1 MKNKEPL
8 FHIVKRDDLSLVKTW
23 GIRLLAILLAL
34 VLCGIVTVLL
44 TKLNPLDVY
53 SAMIKGAFG
62 SKRKTWVTAQ
72 NTSILLLIALA
83 VTPAFRMRF
92 WNVGAEGQVLI
103 GSWAAAACMISL
115 TGKVPEWVLVVIMAV
130 SSILCGALWA
140 VIPAVFKA
148 RWNTNDTLF
157 TLMMNYIATQIVACF
172 AIVWENPK
180 GSGTIGI
187 INNSS
192 EFGWIQIGNKYLLPI
207 IVSLVMTVA
216 VYIYLHFTKHGYEI
230 AVVGESERTAR
241 YVGIKVE
248 RVMIRTLFLSGAIC
262 GVVGLI
268 LVAAVNHTLTTTL
281 AGGRG
286 FTAVMVSWM
295 SHFNPFTMIL
305 TSLLLVFL
313 NRGAGEIA
321 TTFSLNTSFS
331 DILTGIII
339 FFIIG
344 CEFFIRYRVNFC
356 GSKKKEG

>member
-8 FHIVKRDDLSLVKTW
+8 FHIVKRDDLSVAKVW

-53 SAMIKGAFG
+53 GAMIKGAFG

-92 WNVGAEGQVLI
+92 WNIGAEGQVLI
-103 GSWAAAACMISL
+103 GAWAAAACMISL
-115 TGKVPEWVLVVIMAV
+115 TGKVPEWVLIVIMAL

-187 INNSS
+187 INNST

-216 VYIYLHFTKHGYEI
+216 VYIYLHYTLNNTYIHAKHD
-230 AVVGESERTAR
+230 V
-241 YVGIKVE
+241 
-248 RVMIRTLFLSGAIC
+248 LQFL
-262 GVVGLI
+262 
-268 LVAAVNHTLTTTL
+268 
-281 AGGRG
+281 
-286 FTAVMVSWM
+286 
-295 SHFNPFTMIL
+295 P
-305 TSLLLVFL
+305 
-313 NRGAGEIA
+313 
-321 TTFSLNTSFS
+321 
-331 DILTGIII
+331 
-339 FFIIG
+339 
-344 CEFFIRYRVNFC
+344 
-356 GSKKKEG
+356 